1 MNITKRKMIIGSILI
16 IVVMTFFFFLFPSKN
31 ITLVRSEEKESYA
44 SEALFSEVELS
55 QEFSPQENYDGIAF
69 YVGTYMKVFN
79 EGKLKVQIEDSKDK
93 VIYDKDI
100 DMKTVVD
107 SAAIYLKFKA
117 KKDEKYKLTI
127 QLEDIKEELP
137 IVVYMTKEDKNPLL
151 VKNGEEQEDSLDLDY
166 FSYTKSYFNLWY
178 IFLLGGLFYLYY
190 LLNYSK
196 EGGNHNEK

>member
-151 VKNGEEQEDSLDLDY
+151 IKNGEEQEDSLDLDY